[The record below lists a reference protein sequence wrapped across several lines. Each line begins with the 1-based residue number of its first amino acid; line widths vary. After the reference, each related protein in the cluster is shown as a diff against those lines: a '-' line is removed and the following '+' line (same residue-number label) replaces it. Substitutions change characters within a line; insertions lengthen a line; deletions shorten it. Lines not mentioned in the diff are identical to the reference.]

1 MPYRRTQ
8 AQLDEELRREQAQER
23 RAVAARIEAAPRR
36 PDGQLSAV
44 EFEGLSQRVYMAFG
58 ESVGQYFDRHGQ
70 LPFLDDPTLP
80 YPMRYLSA
88 GRFSDARTLVA
99 FFLGAAMCVVV
110 SLQIGHDRLAMPW
123 PVLVLLVGVASFFAA
138 RWALTRVARLVAS
151 PGDLEAR
158 ERSVA
163 EHREIKRSIELE
175 AEAAAAQRLRE
186 QGKWPIEG
194 TTGG

>member
-1 MPYRRTQ
+1 MSYRRTQ
-8 AQLDEELRREQAQER
+8 AQVDEELRRQEAQER
-23 RAVAARIEAAPRR
+23 RTVAARIEAAHRR

-44 EFEGLSQRVYMAFG
+44 DFEGLSHSVYMAFG
-58 ESVGQYFDRHGQ
+58 QSVGRYFDRHGQ

-99 FFLGAAMCVVV
+99 VILGAAICVVV
-110 SLQIGHDRLAMPW
+110 SLQIGHDRLATPW
-123 PVLVLLVGVASFFAA
+123 PVLYLLLGVASFFAA
-138 RWALTRVARLVAS
+138 RWALPRVVRLVAS
-151 PGDLEAR
+151 PSDLEAR

-163 EHREIKRSIELE
+163 EHLEIKRSIELE
-175 AEAAAAQRLRE
+175 AEAAAEERLRQ

-194 TTGG
+194 AAGD